1 MREITKLF
9 IPSLKSL
16 RSVFNES
23 ANTSI
28 SRERFIDF
36 LKTFGLLLLII
47 NSISFLNIYYSGGE
61 YFIINKSYSY
71 SNITFL
77 TWFTV
82 GLPIFIFSM
91 GFTNL
96 IAWYS
101 NVGRDGSQWNYLVD
115 RINSLLGP
123 VLVLIFVVSVGLN
136 ILLRTNLIPDYLTT
150 TEDGVISL
158 VEFTLWP
165 LWLVSIYMVMVMFA
179 PLTIYLHKKYP
190 YSTLALFALA
200 TVLIDIIEVAI
211 LLNFI
216 EIVINYSYVQ
226 VFKYLFFWLTIHQL
240 GYFYADGKIQMLS
253 KKIYFLFSLVF
264 YGFLYFIVF
273 KYKIFL
279 NFANYRLSSISNEDP
294 PSAFYLVVSLAFI
307 FLLISLQ
314 KFLEK
319 LMNNRKV
326 WLIFSHIH
334 SNIYTLYLWH
344 LISLIFV
351 LLYNL
356 NPLNVIFI
364 HVLVTFVFGNYERSQ
379 FNLSPNLVQRVNP
392 LQPWPT
398 PIKARFSLNNFSL
411 AWVSTFLILLGIIHL
426 TLGGIGQDGFFN
438 IREFYFL
445 RSNTFEGMGRILIGV
460 LLLNTTVRGL
470 EFKNKLLL
478 LAAFFMII
486 SMFTRQLIDESI
498 TNFEYAFTIS
508 IVIYFLY
515 LLIPKSNYKLS
526 SKVK

>member
-1 MREITKLF
+1 M
-9 IPSLKSL
+9 PSLKSL
-16 RSVFNES
+16 RSVFNETN
-23 ANTSI
+23 NTSI

-36 LKTFGLLLLII
+36 LKTFGLLLLVF
-47 NSISFLNIYYSGGE
+47 NSFSFLNINYSGGE
-61 YFIINKSYSY
+61 YLIINNSFSS
-71 SNITFL
+71 SNSSIV

-123 VLVLIFVVSVGLN
+123 VLVLIFAVSISLN
-136 ILLRTNLIPDYLTT
+136 VLLRSNLLPNYLTT

-190 YSTLALFALA
+190 YPTL
-200 TVLIDIIEVAI
+200 VLLVLVTIFIDIVEVP
-211 LLNFI
+211 L
-216 EIVINYSYVQ
+216 NYSYIQ
-226 VFKYLFFWLTIHQL
+226 VFNYLFFWLTIHQL
-240 GYFYADGKIQMLS
+240 GYFYADGKIQMF
-253 KKIYFLFSLVF
+253 KKSIYFLSSVVL
-264 YGFLYFIVF
+264 YGFLYYQV
-273 KYKIFL
+273 IFNEKVI
-279 NFANYRLSSISNEDP
+279 NFANYRLNSISNEDP
-294 PSAFYLVVSLAFI
+294 PSAYYLIASFAFL

-314 KFLEK
+314 KNIVK
-319 LMNNRKV
+319 LLNNRKV

-334 SNIYTLYLWH
+334 SNIYTIYLWH
-344 LISLIFV
+344 LISLIIV
-351 LLYNL
+351 LLFNL
-356 NPLNVIFI
+356 DTLYSLLILLLI
-364 HVLVTFVFGNYERSQ
+364 TFVFGNYERSQ
-379 FNLSPNLVQRVNP
+379 FNLSPNFVKRVNP

-398 PIKARFSLNNFSL
+398 PIKARFSFSNFSL
-411 AWVSTFLILLGIIHL
+411 AWIAAFLVLLGIIHL
-426 TLGGIGQDGFFN
+426 TLGGIGQDGFFS

-445 RSNTFEGMGRILIGV
+445 RSNTFEGIGRILIGV

-470 EFKNKLLL
+470 AYKNKLIFTAIFFLL
-478 LAAFFMII
+478 TSL
-486 SMFTRQLIDESI
+486 FTRQLIDESI
-498 TNFEYAFTIS
+498 DSFEYLFTGFL
-508 IVIYFLY
+508 VIYFIF

-526 SKVK
+526 SRVK

>member
-1 MREITKLF
+1 MT
-9 IPSLKSL
+9 
-16 RSVFNES
+16 
-23 ANTSI
+23 
-28 SRERFIDF
+28 
-36 LKTFGLLLLII
+36 II
-47 NSISFLNIYYSGGE
+47 
-61 YFIINKSYSY
+61 
-71 SNITFL
+71 

-123 VLVLIFVVSVGLN
+123 VLVLIFSVSIALN
-136 ILLRTNLIPDYLTT
+136 VLLRTNVIPNYLTT

-190 YSTLALFALA
+190 YLTLAVFGLA
-200 TVLIDIIEVAI
+200 TFFIDIIEVP
-211 LLNFI
+211 
-216 EIVINYSYVQ
+216 INYSYIQ
-226 VFKYLFFWLTIHQL
+226 VFNYLFFWLTIHQL
-240 GYFYADGKIQMLS
+240 GYFYADGKIQILN
-253 KKIYFLFSLVF
+253 KRIYFILVLVF
-264 YGFLYFIVF
+264 YGFLYYQV
-273 KYKIFL
+273 IFNNILL
-279 NFANYRLSSISNEDP
+279 NFANYRLNSIGNEDS
-294 PSAFYLVVSLAFI
+294 PSAYYLIVSIAFI
-307 FLLISLQ
+307 LFLISLQ
-314 KFLEK
+314 TYIDK
-319 LMNNRKV
+319 LLNNRKV
-326 WLIFSHIH
+326 WLLFSHIH
-334 SNIYTLYLWH
+334 SNIYTIYLWH

-445 RSNTFEGMGRILIGV
+445 RSNTFEGIGRILIGV

-478 LAAFFMII
+478 LATFFMII

-515 LLIPKSNYKLS
+515 LLIPKGNYKLS